1 MIHAGV
7 AAGRSIKTVTVKKL
21 KIQDLTWKSFAES
34 GPNSLHGKVL
44 KIQESPWKI
53 FAESGHNSLHGK
65 KHKIQEWTWKAIA
78 GSVLF
83 RCHRKLV

>member
-7 AAGRSIKTVTVKKL
+7 AVGRSIKTVTVKK
-21 KIQDLTWKSFAES
+21 
-34 GPNSLHGKVL
+34 L

-65 KHKIQEWTWKAIA
+65 SLKFRVYPRTIIA
-78 GSVLF
+78 GSGPDSLHGKELKNQKRTGTIF
-83 RCHRKLV
+83 AESGPKFTAW

>member
-34 GPNSLHGKVL
+34 GPNSLHGKEL
-44 KIQESPWKI
+44 KIQSVPADNYCKNAPDSLHGKVLKNQKRTGTI
-53 FAESGHNSLHGK
+53 FAESGPK
-65 KHKIQEWTWKAIA
+65 FTAW
-78 GSVLF
+78 
-83 RCHRKLV
+83 